1 MKRKKKHTLKGMV
14 LLAALLLLNVPD
26 LNTKAAEESNSVA
39 ASDMTEVTIEEAEI
53 TIQLPTNCYLLDQ
66 TIAENDPYL
75 QKVGGDREKI
85 QNYYKEAGIILN
97 AIAQDDS
104 FEIVVTMNENNNMSY
119 VYSMQSLTEEQI
131 HEFADTIQQTYAS
144 YGYSVEGYEL
154 YETEYAT
161 FVLFRFGQVYE
172 EQKVQCS
179 QYYTIRDS
187 RIYNITLRSYTGEI
201 TTEMENMIEQVV
213 NSVSFSDLTKGI
225 TYVNEED
232 GVSFG
237 LAYGWTKVGQKQD
250 DEYVQAQYTHS
261 DELGESIQFFCMDL
275 WGNMD
280 SLHQLTNT
288 REELTMKEGM
298 TNADKKKYKSYVS
311 GFFGDYKTTYFKKI
325 GNIWYLISDIPIQV
339 KSDQIEDVYLQK
351 SAVTVQNGI
360 LYAFEYGYYENG
372 NLHEGDFEN
381 LLKNTLYQN
390 PKLLAEDGQYYENIA
405 GMLYKMT
412 AVVVFI
418 LVALVFV
425 IYLYRKGTEEKKLS

>member
-1 MKRKKKHTLKGMV
+1 MKSRKKHTLKGMI
-14 LLAALLLLNVPD
+14 LLAVLLLLLVPK
-26 LNTKAAEESNSVA
+26 LYTKASEESNSVA
-39 ASDMTEVTIEEAEI
+39 ESDMTEVIIEEADI
-53 TIQLPTNCYLLDQ
+53 TIQLPNHCYLLDQ
-66 TIAENDPYL
+66 TIAEDDPYL

-97 AIAQDDS
+97 AIAEDDS
-104 FEIVVTMNENNNMSY
+104 FEIVVTMNENSNMSY
-119 VYSMQSLTEEQI
+119 VYNMQSLTEEQV

-154 YETEYAT
+154 YETKNAT

-187 RIYNITLRSYTGEI
+187 KIYNITLRSYTGDI
-201 TTEMENMIEQVV
+201 TPEMEIMIEQVV
-213 NSVSFSDLTKGI
+213 NSVSFSDVTKGI
-225 TYVNEED
+225 TYENEED

-237 LAYGWTKVGQKQD
+237 LAYGWTKVSQKKD
-250 DEYVQAQYTHS
+250 DEYIQAQYTYS
-261 DELGESIQFFCMDL
+261 SELGESIQFFCMDL

-288 REELTMKEGM
+288 RDELTMKEGM

-311 GFFGDYKTTYFKKI
+311 GFFDDYKTTYFKKI
-325 GNIWYLISDIPIQV
+325 GNTWYLISDIPMQV
-339 KSDQIEDVYLQK
+339 KSDSIEGVYLQK

-381 LLKNTLYQN
+381 LLKNSSYQN
-390 PKLLAEDGQYYENIA
+390 PKVLTEDGQYYENIA

-412 AVVVFI
+412 AVAVFV
-418 LVALVFV
+418 LLALAFV
-425 IYLYRKGTEEKKLS
+425 IYLYMKGTEEKKLP